1 MYQILVLFQNIIQ
14 GFWVVDNHTYLS
26 NRADKPRNSKELPS

>member
-26 NRADKPRNSKELPS
+26 NRVDNPHNNEELLS